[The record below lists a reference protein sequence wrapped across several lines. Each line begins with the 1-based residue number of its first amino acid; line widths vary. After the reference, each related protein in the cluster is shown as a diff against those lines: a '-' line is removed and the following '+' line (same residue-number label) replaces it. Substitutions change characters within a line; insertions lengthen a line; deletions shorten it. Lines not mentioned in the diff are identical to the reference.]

1 MTGPDRWS
9 SPWRGPS
16 EPRPAPAYE
25 DDQMIRPY
33 LITGGRTRPVMDGLR
48 IETLV
53 FAAPAALHAP
63 LKYEL
68 RGIVEL
74 CQTPCSVAEIAGR
87 LGLPL
92 GVAQVLVAD
101 LVTGNMVTIQ
111 EATEVTIAMLERILD
126 RVRAL

>member
-1 MTGPDRWS
+1 MTGPGPWNP
-9 SPWRGPS
+9 PWRGPAQ
-16 EPRPAPAYE
+16 PRPAAAHE
-25 DDQMIRPY
+25 DDQVVRPY
-33 LITGGRTRPVMDGLR
+33 LITGGRTRPVTDGLR

-53 FAAPAALHAP
+53 FAKPAALHAP

-74 CQTPCSVAEIAGR
+74 CQTPHSIAEIAGL

-101 LVTGNMVTIQ
+101 LLTDNMVTIQ
-111 EATEVTIAMLERILD
+111 EATEVTFAMLERILD